1 MGHNDLGELLYERGD
16 LQGAFKCWVRS
27 KGGGAALMYEREDL
41 QGAFKCRVRGRDYS
55 APTLPALSPSP
66 GICLPPLPR
75 IITLLPKP

>member
-16 LQGAFKCWVRS
+16 LQGAFKCWVS
-27 KGGGAALMYEREDL
+27 
-41 QGAFKCRVRGRDYS
+41 GRDYS
-55 APTLPALSPSP
+55 APSLPAPSPSP